1 MTVEQKVEA
10 AVAAEVKWFEAN
22 KQHALILAGVFLGLG
37 LLVGFA
43 IGHFG

>member
-1 MTVEQKVEA
+1 MTIEQKVD
-10 AVAAEVKWFEAN
+10 AEIAWFEAN
-22 KQHALILAGVFLGLG
+22 KRHALILAGVFLAFG